1 MKSFTLRL
9 SAIALGAV
17 LFCAPPV
24 LAGCAELC
32 DGDRCHSAENF
43 PSWGC
48 GVSGPVC
55 FDYGCGPA
63 LTSLDRELMAKIEKA
78 VAAGDK
84 NLIALLAASA
94 DQPIRI
100 HDKNGL
106 LYDGFA
112 LAGLEGPGAAVSST
126 ERLAACQSKANDAS
140 VAEAAENDEAAT
152 AATAVTAND
161 R

>member
-1 MKSFTLRL
+1 MKSSTLHL
-9 SAIALGAV
+9 GAIALGAV

-32 DGDRCHSAENF
+32 NGNQCNPAPNF
-43 PSWGC
+43 PRWGC

-55 FDYGCGPA
+55 FDFDCGPF
-63 LTSLDRELMAKIEKA
+63 DRQLMEKIEKA

-100 HDKNGL
+100 HTKNGL
-106 LYDGFA
+106 VYDGFA
-112 LAGLEGPGAAVSST
+112 LAGLQGPGAAVSST
-126 ERLAACQSKANDAS
+126 DRLAACQSKAKDPS
-140 VAEAAENDEAAT
+140 VAEAAEDDKAAT
-152 AATAVTAND
+152 AATAATAQD